1 MRLIE
6 QTSWDG
12 VAVVGGGVAGLL
24 TAQRIAE
31 RGVPALVIESRH
43 LGGGQTAHAHGWLH
57 RGNVFGDIERTEADQ
72 LRAGAEWWQ
81 RRLID
86 AGAPRISQQA
96 VIAFADETAAD
107 EIVNTWRSVGLTSW
121 PIAPLSDKLPRAY
134 RTEEWSVSPVEA
146 LRAVVEHAPPSAY
159 VSASVLSLRADGPS
173 REANL
178 VLDRGGRQS
187 LLKARAVVIA
197 AGTGSARLL
206 NRAAAAP
213 AIQLRRSHM
222 IVVRSTADLPAAIAL
237 PEQAAKGL
245 FGVQRR
251 STAGTHWL
259 FSNFLSYGGEKDSP
273 TARNAWRRS
282 LLRTLREYVPEL
294 IADAEALWGSY
305 PAVKSELR
313 RHVPLGVPGQGVV
326 ETTASNAVAVVPGKF
341 TAAPIVAKA
350 AAESAI
356 SRLLGRV
363 DQNPIRLD
371 SPPRWAEEDWAL
383 TPLIPLAAFERGSA

>member
-12 VAVVGGGVAGLL
+12 VAVIGGGVAGVL
-24 TAQRIAE
+24 TAQKIAE
-31 RGVPALVIESRH
+31 RGIPALIVEARR

-57 RGNVFGDIERTEADQ
+57 RGNVFADIDRNEADQ

-81 RRLID
+81 RRLTET
-86 AGAPRISQQA
+86 GASRISEEA
-96 VIAFADETAAD
+96 TIAFADPAAAD
-107 EIVNTWRSVGLTSW
+107 EIVSTWRHVGLT
-121 PIAPLSDKLPRAY
+121 PRAAAPLSERLPRTY

-146 LRAVVEHAPPSAY
+146 LRAVVQPELPVAY
-159 VSASVLSLRADGPS
+159 VRASAISLRADGPT

-178 VLDRGGRQS
+178 VLDRRGHQS

-206 NRAAAAP
+206 NKTTSQP

-222 IVVRSTADLPAAIAL
+222 VVIRSTAELPAAIAL

-245 FGVQRR
+245 FGVQRQ
-251 STAGTHWL
+251 SDAGTHWL
-259 FSNFLSYGGEKDSP
+259 FSNFLSYGGQDTP

-282 LLRTLREYVPEL
+282 LLRTLRAYLPEL
-294 IADAEALWGSY
+294 VDDDGALWGSY

-313 RHVPLGVPGQGVV
+313 RRVPLGVPGQGVIS
-326 ETTASNAVAVVPGKF
+326 TTASNAVAVVPGKF
-341 TAAPIVAKA
+341 TAAPIIAEA
-350 AAESAI
+350 AAETAIARMSARAVGTPI
-356 SRLLGRV
+356 QL
-363 DQNPIRLD
+363 DNP
-371 SPPRWAEEDWAL
+371 PHWAEEDWAL
-383 TPLIPLAAFERGSA
+383 TPLSTLATFERAAS